1 MYSNMFTLFS
11 TYFTIKWMLH
21 VLLIK
26 DIVNRNTII
35 SH

>member
-1 MYSNMFTLFS
+1 MYSNMFTLFL
-11 TYFTIKWMLH
+11 TNFTIKWTLH